1 MLTVSELED
10 SKIIELIRAGKD
22 KEVMPLLY
30 KKVLPQLKSYILRT
44 NGSKDDAY
52 DVFHD
57 ALMVFYEQ
65 VMTGQYNTKYNIYGF
80 LYRIGVF
87 RWINKLKKDKGIVHF
102 DEMPEF
108 QSEEMSTKF
117 ESTDAS
123 KDENVLQ
130 KLFSPIG
137 EKCIEL
143 LNYTIYSD
151 MLMEDVMIRMDF
163 ASVDAVRMQH
173 MRCKQKLMKELEKNP
188 ALLKKLKKLQGK

>member
-1 MLTVSELED
+1 MTVSEIED
-10 SKIIELIRAGKD
+10 SKLIDLIRNGDDRK
-22 KEVMPLLY
+22 VMPILY
-30 KKVLPQLKSYILRT
+30 KKVLPQLKNYILRT
-44 NGSKDDAY
+44 GGSKDDAF

-65 VMTGQYNTKYNIYGF
+65 VMKNEYNTKYNVYGF

-87 RWINKLKKDKGIVHF
+87 RWINKLKKDKGIVHY

-108 QSEEMSTKF
+108 QAEEVSTNYDLN
-117 ESTDAS
+117 EPSR
-123 KDENVLQ
+123 NQNLLQ

-151 MLMEDVMIRMDF
+151 LLMEDVMLRMEF
-163 ASVDAVRMQH
+163 SSVEAVRMQQ
-173 MRCKQKLMKELEKNP
+173 MRCKQKLIKEMENNP
-188 ALLKKLKKLQGK
+188 SLLQKLKGI

>member
-1 MLTVSELED
+1 MTVSEIED
-10 SKIIELIRAGKD
+10 SKLIDLIRNGDDRKA
-22 KEVMPLLY
+22 MPILY
-30 KKVLPQLKSYILRT
+30 KKVLPQLKNYILRT
-44 NGSKDDAY
+44 GGSKDDAF

-65 VMTGQYNTKYNIYGF
+65 VMIGQYNTKYNVYGF

-87 RWINKLKKDKGIVHF
+87 RWINKLKKDKGIVHY

-108 QSEEMSTKF
+108 QAEEISTNYDLN
-117 ESTDAS
+117 EPSR
-123 KDENVLQ
+123 NQNLLQ

-151 MLMEDVMIRMDF
+151 LLMEDVMLRMKF
-163 ASVDAVRMQH
+163 SSVEAVRMQQ
-173 MRCKQKLMKELEKNP
+173 MRCKQKLMKEMENNP
-188 ALLKKLKKLQGK
+188 SLLQKLKGI